1 MYVEGELMRSFLLA
15 LPLML
20 VIAPAAEGATRSY
33 GVTNFTKVRVEGPF
47 KVMLVTG
54 VPPYA
59 RASGS
64 PTAMDRV
71 AVEVRGDTLVVRTDP
86 SAWGGYPGV
95 DPGPVEISVGT
106 HDLANASLNGSG
118 SLDISRVSGLSFAL
132 AVQGS
137 GAARINEVAA
147 DQMDV
152 SLAGT
157 ASAKLAGRTKRLTAV
172 VRGLS
177 ALDAAKLS
185 TPGGHIS
192 AEGSATIDA
201 AIAESAQV
209 DATGPAT
216 IRFTGRPSCELH
228 VSGSAS
234 VSGCK

>member
-1 MYVEGELMRSFLLA
+1 MRTFLITV
-15 LPLML
+15 PLML
-20 VIAPAAEGATRSY
+20 AIAPSAQGATRSY
-33 GVTNFTKVRVEGPF
+33 GITDFTKVRVEGPY
-47 KVMLVTG
+47 KVTLMTG

-59 RASGS
+59 KASGS
-64 PTAMDRV
+64 STAMDRV

-86 SAWGGYPGV
+86 SAWGGYPGI
-95 DPGPVEISVGT
+95 DPGPVEVSIGT
-106 HDLANASLNGSG
+106 HDLANASLIGSG
-118 SLDISRVSGLSFAL
+118 NIVISRVTGLSFAL

-137 GAARINEVAA
+137 GSAQINDVAA
-147 DQMDV
+147 DQMNV

-157 ASAKLAGRTKRLTAV
+157 ANARLAGRTKRLTAV

-185 TPGGHIS
+185 TPGVHIS

-201 AIAESAQV
+201 FVAQSAQV

-216 IRFTGRPSCELH
+216 IRFSGGPSCELH